1 MPPELLFFSHGFSLV
16 LASFCRLTE
25 QGWKRAT
32 GTVSQAE
39 RHRDRVRS
47 GLGKTVT
54 LIQAAARRVCEQ
66 IYVRTRW
73 RRSLDTVQQ
82 RCKDRIAQALPL
94 VSGQYGHIDD
104 VEVPP
109 AVAEQPAHA
118 DDCSRLLV
126 YYVACGPGA
135 SQACSALLFRLRGKT
150 CLRAKA
156 QVVLK
161 RRRRHHERV
170 ARHHASHSGSSEGG
184 VSITAS
190 DGNPGGNQSVAGDDV
205 GEAGRYSDD
214 LLTAN
219 RRGIFR
225 DYRLIRHR
233 VRFGGVI
240 LVRWQ
245 LPGSCCFDVYAST
258 GGVPSQLIIRGLS
271 TRCSGRCLRLWLRP
285 TAMPASRAAWARVP
299 F

>member
-1 MPPELLFFSHGFSLV
+1 MGADHRIRCFPGSDGTETEQGSYDERCELACRPGSVTSSRDLPVLPAMPPELLFC
-16 LASFCRLTE
+16 LAWFLISPGVFLPSDGT
-25 QGWKRAT
+25 GWKRAT
-32 GTVSQAE
+32 ATVSQAE

-73 RRSLDTVQQ
+73 RCSLDTVQQ

-94 VSGQYGHIDD
+94 VFGQYGHIDD

-156 QVVLK
+156 QVVLN

-170 ARHHASHSGSSEGG
+170 ARHHTRHSGSSEGG
-184 VSITAS
+184 VSSTVI
-190 DGNPGGNQSVAGDDV
+190 DGNPDGDQSSPVMMSEKWGG
-205 GEAGRYSDD
+205 
-214 LLTAN
+214 TAT
-219 RRGIFR
+219 I
-225 DYRLIRHR
+225 Y
-233 VRFGGVI
+233 
-240 LVRWQ
+240 
-245 LPGSCCFDVYAST
+245 
-258 GGVPSQLIIRGLS
+258 
-271 TRCSGRCLRLWLRP
+271 
-285 TAMPASRAAWARVP
+285 
-299 F
+299 